1 LNDDYV
7 GDKDILHSIFGFL
20 FLFMG
25 TMVSWGNKKQPLVAF
40 FSIEY
45 KYMVLIKAIVE
56 VVWL

>member
-1 LNDDYV
+1 
-7 GDKDILHSIFGFL
+7 
-20 FLFMG
+20 MG
-25 TMVSWGNKKQPLVAF
+25 AMVSWGNKKQPLVAL